1 MLMAD
6 EAKIMS
12 CKNFTFTGNIAEFI
26 EYQIKKACTDGK
38 YECEFTLGLSD
49 KNAKK
54 VAEHLRKRGGY
65 HVFVDGDQWRV
76 SWR

>member
-1 MLMAD
+1 MIGATEARLM
-6 EAKIMS
+6 S
-12 CKNFTFTGNIAEFI
+12 QKNFAFTGNIAEFI
-26 EYQIKKACTDGK
+26 ETQIKKACTDGK
-38 YECEFTLGLSD
+38 YECEFTLSMSD

-65 HVFVDGDQWRV
+65 QVFVDDNQWRV

>member
-12 CKNFTFTGNIAEFI
+12 CKNFTFTGNIAKFI
-26 EYQIKKACTDGK
+26 EIQIKKACADGK

-54 VAEHLRKRGGY
+54 VAKCLRKRGGY
-65 HVFVDGDQWRV
+65 KVFVDGDKWRV
-76 SWR
+76 SWH